1 MGEAEPPSAGAR
13 GTPGGM
19 RTSSSSRRSSRAGSP
34 ASRRIDVASNAP
46 LLLPPASTAASLEAE
61 RSITSMSHFKE
72 IEGAHNY
79 FLLDI
84 PVTRQQLCH
93 YRNAAEM
100 AHSELAALTAKYEC
114 AQAEL
119 LDLKSKIAC
128 TEVSIEDLK
137 AEIGSF
143 KENDAR
149 QSSLLLSVQSRLHEI
164 EKECNL
170 IAIAKK
176 QAEEKAQA
184 LLQENLELKEKIH
197 EQEIQIRKYI
207 SESKESKT
215 QASQARREHSDFIEH
230 LCHFFD
236 MDIGE
241 EEPQDLLLSKVD
253 DMHKEN
259 AVLKG
264 QITALKENVSVH
276 EMESKANRE
285 TITRLVSELS
295 KEQGK
300 AVACSQDMEKL
311 RNDLS
316 SSTKAKQNL
325 EKEIRNLQG
334 RLVASQRAWETSQEE
349 LIHLKKCCS
358 EKEEK
363 LNNSIEEAR
372 AQKSVHNT
380 FKEQIVTLLEGNSII
395 VNPVV
400 EDIVEKVREMCLRE
414 ESKKRIVSQLETQI
428 AKLTE
433 TLETQAV
440 LHKEALTRTRKAES
454 NAETLHDQVMRLEG
468 ELVSGDMIRDALK
481 LEKQKYL
488 KFLDQLSEKMN
499 VVRVAADIG
508 FDMRLDTILARVE
521 QLVKLEGDMLTE
533 NKIIARNLQRK
544 LKAQKEQLEN
554 KELQIKLLHQKIVQ
568 LEEEKHVR
576 TALAVERD
584 EANLTVRKLQKKV
597 DRLQN
602 ELSLA
607 RETNTDLKVK
617 LADANEL
624 KIRTLEQDKT
634 IEDLSKSQEKLEKMK
649 AKAEKQL
656 SSVKSE
662 LHVLEHEAKENKEKA
677 KNMLG
682 SVTSELNTVKSALE
696 EVVKRKKQAFLI
708 FSNSQTTRCSKK
720 KKEKRKK
727 YPNSAEAERE
737 RTFNGQGAIAAS
749 WDPGSLSFS
758 ELSIFTPR
766 TSFSYHQN
774 RFWPKILHPS
784 VHVYCGP
791 GIWNSPYQ
799 FFNCFYYVWLCLLPR
814 VVALLLG
821 GQDKQTNICC
831 PLKMPA
837 TETGETLGRT
847 TFRTQPKNLKN
858 PQQPNK

>member
-114 AQAEL
+114 AQAE
-119 LDLKSKIAC
+119 
-128 TEVSIEDLK
+128 
-137 AEIGSF
+137 
-143 KENDAR
+143 
-149 QSSLLLSVQSRLHEI
+149 
-164 EKECNL
+164 
-170 IAIAKK
+170 
-176 QAEEKAQA
+176 
-184 LLQENLELKEKIH
+184 
-197 EQEIQIRKYI
+197 
-207 SESKESKT
+207 
-215 QASQARREHSDFIEH
+215 
-230 LCHFFD
+230 
-236 MDIGE
+236 
-241 EEPQDLLLSKVD
+241 VD

>member
-311 RNDLS
+311 RN
-316 SSTKAKQNL
+316 
-325 EKEIRNLQG
+325 
-334 RLVASQRAWETSQEE
+334 
-349 LIHLKKCCS
+349 
-358 EKEEK
+358 
-363 LNNSIEEAR
+363 
-372 AQKSVHNT
+372 
-380 FKEQIVTLLEGNSII
+380 
-395 VNPVV
+395 
-400 EDIVEKVREMCLRE
+400 
-414 ESKKRIVSQLETQI
+414 IVSQLETQI

>member
-13 GTPGGM
+13 GTPRGM
-19 RTSSSSRRSSRAGSP
+19 RTNSSSRRSSRAGSP

-93 YRNAAEM
+93 YRNAAET

-128 TEVSIEDLK
+128 KEVSIEDLK

-197 EQEIQIRKYI
+197 EEELQIRKYI

-311 RNDLS
+311 RN
-316 SSTKAKQNL
+316 
-325 EKEIRNLQG
+325 
-334 RLVASQRAWETSQEE
+334 
-349 LIHLKKCCS
+349 
-358 EKEEK
+358 
-363 LNNSIEEAR
+363 
-372 AQKSVHNT
+372 
-380 FKEQIVTLLEGNSII
+380 
-395 VNPVV
+395 
-400 EDIVEKVREMCLRE
+400 
-414 ESKKRIVSQLETQI
+414 IVSQLETQI

-454 NAETLHDQVMRLEG
+454 NAETLHDQLMRLEG

-481 LEKQKYL
+481 LEKEKYL

-617 LADANEL
+617 LADTNEL

-634 IEDLSKSQEKLEKMK
+634 IEGLSKSQEKLEKMK

-708 FSNSQTTRCSKK
+708 FSNSQTTRCSQK

-799 FFNCFYYVWLCLLPR
+799 FFYYFYYVWLCLLPR

-821 GQDKQTNICC
+821 GQDKQTNKYVLSSEDAGHRNWRNVRKNNLQNTAKEPEKPTTTKQINYYFCC
-831 PLKMPA
+831 RRLDGGGMVGDFRSLLFPTNPV
-837 TETGETLGRT
+837 LGPGN
-847 TFRTQPKNLKN
+847 FPQP
-858 PQQPNK
+858 